1 MKSPLTAP
9 PDAMGALYFLPGQY
23 LFKRFEQGRE
33 ITKALSSASIA
44 RAFRDYETDT
54 GWLTTRRI
62 LRYREEPEGNYFLSY
77 EPAGKRTIFVET
89 EAREVIEITLPLPTL
104 ILFGCKGEFYLWA
117 TKNRQV
123 TEKTPLFSAPLPN
136 LGGFGGG
143 KICFGGNEVPEVR
156 ADTIESVWK
165 LIFNTPFN
173 GDQANNKC
181 RSSRED
187 VRRLLFSLAE
197 TDKKTFPASELLETD
212 TTVGELWARV
222 VEKNP
227 YRRY

>member
-1 MKSPLTAP
+1 
-9 PDAMGALYFLPGQY
+9 MGALYFLPGQY
-23 LFKRFEQGRE
+23 LFKRNENGRE
-33 ITKALSSASIA
+33 ITKALSGEQIA

-77 EPAGKRTIFVET
+77 EPAGRRSIFVEN
-89 EAREVIEITLPLPTL
+89 EARETQEITLSLPTL

-117 TKNRQV
+117 AKSRRV
-123 TEKTPLFSAPLPN
+123 TEKTPLAFAPLPN
-136 LGGFGGG
+136 LGGEWNG
-143 KICFGGNEVPEVR
+143 KICFGGNVIPEVR
-156 ADTIESVWK
+156 ADKIEAVWK

-181 RSSRED
+181 RSEPKD
-187 VRRLLFSLAE
+187 VRRLLFALAE

-212 TTVGELWARV
+212 TTLGQLWARV
-222 VEKNP
+222 VEKNT

>member
-23 LFKRFEQGRE
+23 LFKRNENGRE

-77 EPAGKRTIFVET
+77 EPAGKRTILVEN
-89 EAREVIEITLPLPTL
+89 EFREVIEITLPLPTL
-104 ILFGCKGEFYLWA
+104 ILFGCRGEFYLWA
-117 TKNRQV
+117 TKARRV

-136 LGGFGGG
+136 LGGDWNG
-143 KICFGGNEVPEVR
+143 KICFGGNEFPEVR
-156 ADTIESVWK
+156 ADAIESVWR
-165 LIFNTPFN
+165 LIFSTPFN
-173 GDQANNKC
+173 RDQANNKC
-181 RSSRED
+181 RSEPKD
-187 VRRLLFSLAE
+187 VRRLLFALAE
-197 TDKKTFPASELLETD
+197 TEKKTFPASELLETD
-212 TTVGELWARV
+212 TTLGQIWARV